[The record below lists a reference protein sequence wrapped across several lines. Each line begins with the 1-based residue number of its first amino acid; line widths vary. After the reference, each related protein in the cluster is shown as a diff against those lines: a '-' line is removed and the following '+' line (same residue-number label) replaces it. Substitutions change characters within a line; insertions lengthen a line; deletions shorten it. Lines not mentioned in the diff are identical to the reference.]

1 MLSSLDWSR
10 KVLGSVASVIQFGKP
25 AKRIPK
31 STQLGQY
38 RNGFK
43 MRFSVHGEEFYPLHQ
58 EGKHH
63 EELLSVSARS
73 QGRRH

>member
-1 MLSSLDWSR
+1 MLSFLDWSR
-10 KVLGSVASVIQFGKP
+10 NVLGSIASVIQFGKP

-31 STQLGQY
+31 ATQLGQY

-43 MRFSVHGEEFYPLHQ
+43 MRFSVHWEEFYPLHQ
-58 EGKHH
+58 KGKHH

-73 QGRRH
+73 